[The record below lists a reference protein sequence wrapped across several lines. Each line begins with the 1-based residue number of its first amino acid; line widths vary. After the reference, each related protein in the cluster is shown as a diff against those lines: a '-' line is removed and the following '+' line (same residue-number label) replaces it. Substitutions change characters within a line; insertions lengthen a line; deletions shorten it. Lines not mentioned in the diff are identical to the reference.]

1 MLILGIEG
9 FFELLFSSYLSI
21 SSGIISSDGEI
32 LGAILGYLSISITL
46 VFLPGVIFLIS
57 RKTKK

>member
-1 MLILGIEG
+1 MLGIEG

-32 LGAILGYLSISITL
+32 LGAILGYLCISITL